1 MANKAAL
8 GGPHQ
13 WANCNANTE
22 PARVASQI
30 AMPDIIDQRGVN
42 TRSATPSRYTGS
54 NVRKMDGTSGTFL
67 KRVQFRWASCTL
79 AMFSTPGMASA
90 PPETGVDQ
98 ESPMPCA
105 VAPTRTFFPRMAD
118 SLTRPA
124 ITSAYDNRAKCP
136 GGPA

>member
-8 GGPHQ
+8 GGHHQ

-54 NVRKMDGTSGTFL
+54 NVSMMVGTSGTYL
-67 KRVQFRWASCTL
+67 MRVPFRWASSTL
-79 AMFSTPGMASA
+79 GMISTPGMASA

-105 VAPTRTFFPRMAD
+105 VAPARTIFPRMAD

-124 ITSAYDNRAKCP
+124 NTYAYD
-136 GGPA
+136 